1 MTHEFTLDER
11 VLRFFKEF
19 RDEEDRPKYINYIR
33 ALPEIEDKTVPVY
46 FEDIFYF
53 DSELAKIVSDEPDRF
68 IDTAKDMVMEILK
81 IERPVEASSI
91 SRDSIYIAILGESP
105 GYSIKIRDISSRY
118 LNKLVTIY
126 GLLIKVSQVYS
137 IPIKAV
143 FQCPRCGE
151 TQTLNRESVLHKISR
166 PRCSHH
172 KNIRM
177 ELVKERTVFNDVQT
191 ARIQEKPDELP
202 PGQIPRFI
210 DILLAY
216 PMIDKA
222 YPGDVVKVTGVLDLR
237 KRGGRESYEYDFVL
251 RVISI
256 ESREKEAMEVVIT
269 KKEEE
274 EFRRLA
280 REEGFYDKLIRS
292 IAPSIYGYKDV
303 KEAILLSLI
312 GGEDRELRD
321 GTRIRGKIHLL
332 LIGDPG
338 VAKSQLL
345 KYAAYIAPKGIY
357 TSGRGST
364 AAGLTA
370 AVIKE
375 AGGGMSLEAG
385 AVVLAD
391 MGICAIDE
399 IDKMRNED
407 RVALHEAMEQMTV
420 SISKGGIV
428 ATLNARTTII
438 AAANPVDGVYNP
450 YKTLKDNINLPVTLL
465 SRFDLIRLMRDE
477 LRTDLDIK
485 LTEHMLK
492 ARESEE
498 PYEDTFDPDFM
509 RKYIAYARRI
519 KVHMTR
525 EAFEKLQQYFINLRA
540 SASQQEETLSIPIT
554 PRQFEA
560 LIRLAEA
567 SAKAHLRNFVSV
579 EDAEIAINQMNLFLG
594 QLALNMETGTIDSTL
609 ITAGVSARRASKY
622 GVVASKLKEL
632 QMERGNKPVP
642 EEELIARIVKD
653 TTLKD
658 PVEIRRII
666 DKLKIE
672 GVILEPQPGFYK
684 LVRDI

>member
-1 MTHEFTLDER
+1 MTHEYTLNER

-19 RDEEDRPKYINYIR
+19 RDEDGRPKYINIVR
-33 ALPEIEDKTVPVY
+33 ALPEVDEKVVPID
-46 FEDIFYF
+46 FDDIFYF
-53 DSELAKIVSDEPDRF
+53 DSELAKIVSDEPDNFMDVARE
-68 IDTAKDMVMEILK
+68 TVLEILK
-81 IERPVEASSI
+81 IERPVEATGLDKESI
-91 SRDSIYIAILGESP
+91 HISIVGEAP
-105 GYSIKIRDISSRY
+105 GYSIRIRDISSKY

-137 IPIKAV
+137 IPVKAV

-151 TQTLNRESVLHKISR
+151 TQILGRDNILERISR
-166 PRCSHH
+166 PRCTQH
-172 KNIRM
+172 KNVRM
-177 ELVKERTVFNDVQT
+177 ELLREGTVFTDVQS

-210 DILLAY
+210 DIILVY

-222 YPGDVVKVTGVLDLR
+222 YPGDVVKVTGVLDLK
-237 KRGGRESYEYDFVL
+237 KRGGRDVYEYDFVL
-251 RVISI
+251 RVINI
-256 ESREKEAMEVVIT
+256 ESREKEAMEIVIT
-269 KKEEE
+269 RKEEE

-280 REEGFYDKLIRS
+280 RDPGFYDKLIRS
-292 IAPSIYGYKDV
+292 IAPSIYGYRDI

-332 LIGDPG
+332 LVGDPG

-450 YKTLKDNINLPVTLL
+450 YKTLKDNINLPITLL

-509 RKYIAYARRI
+509 RKFIAYARRL
-519 KVHMTR
+519 KVSMTR
-525 EAFEKLQQYFINLRA
+525 EAFEKLQQYFISLRS
-540 SASQQEETLSIPIT
+540 SASQQEESLSIPIT

-567 SAKAHLRNFVSV
+567 SAKAHLRTYVSV

-622 GVVASKLKEL
+622 GVVASKLKEM

-642 EEELIARIVKD
+642 EEELVARIVRD
-653 TTLKD
+653 TALKD